1 MKRNRWCAGMLAAA
15 MVISLCGCGG
25 GGEGDTTTTASTAP
39 TTTTTTGTPTTFEAA
54 ADSTLKISSPNG
66 KRPSAETVERL
77 ASICKAYRGTLSVY
91 YKDLET
97 GYTLTYD
104 AGRNFQAASV
114 IKAPYVKWL
123 LTKGVDGNEKLTLR
137 EKKGGSSFIDEK
149 PIGTEFTVDELMEY
163 AIRYSDNSAY
173 NMLNARFGF
182 GEFNTYADTLG
193 VSANRD
199 NNCVLVNPRPQFGYL
214 SAQDIG
220 LYFEDIAKFVETG
233 TPEAKDLFS
242 WLVTTTEQAQL
253 PDAFAGRK
261 QYMMKD
267 TNGNAQSEGYDDGN
281 VTFLDTPEAV
291 NLAYESRKQ
300 GYTIGH
306 KYGEQGNQA
315 YHDGAI
321 VWRDRPYVLAIT
333 STLPPYERESIRIF
347 HDIAMLVDQL
357 QTDWYN

>member
-1 MKRNRWCAGMLAAA
+1 MQRNKWVVIAVTVALAL
-15 MVISLCGCGG
+15 SLCACGADG
-25 GGEGDTTTTASTAP
+25 KGEETTTTTVP

-54 ADSTLKISSPNG
+54 SDSALKLSSPNG
-66 KRPSAETVERL
+66 KRPSAETLERL
-77 ASICKAYRGTLSVY
+77 ASVIKAHRGSLSVY

-104 AGRNFQAASV
+104 AGRNYQAASV

-123 LTKGVDGNEKLTLR
+123 LTQDVDGTEQLTLK
-137 EKKGGSSFIDEK
+137 EKKGGSSYIDEK
-149 PIGTEFTVDELMEY
+149 PIGTTFSVNDLMGY

-182 GEFNTYADTLG
+182 ADFNKYAENLG
-193 VSANRD
+193 VTANRD

-233 TPEAKDLFS
+233 TPEAKKLFS

-253 PDAFAGRK
+253 PDAYTGRK
-261 QYMMKD
+261 QYMMEKTSD
-267 TNGNAQSEGYDDGN
+267 GVSVEGAGDGN
-281 VTFLDTPEAV
+281 VTFLTTEEAV
-291 NLAYESRKQ
+291 EQAYATRKQ

-306 KYGEQGNQA
+306 KYGEQGDQA

-321 VWRDRPYVLAIT
+321 VWRDHPYVLAIT
-333 STLPPYERESIRIF
+333 STLVPYDQGSLDVF
-347 HDIAMLVDQL
+347 HNIAMLVDQL

>member
-1 MKRNRWCAGMLAAA
+1 MKRNRWVVGMLAVA
-15 MVISLCGCGG
+15 MAVSLLGCGAK
-25 GGEGDTTTTASTAP
+25 GDGDTVSTTTTVP

-54 ADSTLKISSPNG
+54 ADPLLKLSSPNG
-66 KRPSAETVERL
+66 VRPSAEVMERL
-77 ASICKAYRGTLSVY
+77 ASVCKAYRGTVSVY

-123 LTKGVDGNEKLTLR
+123 LTAKVDGSEKLTLQ
-137 EKKGGSSFIDEK
+137 EKKGGSSHIDES
-149 PIGTEFTVDELMEY
+149 PIGTQFTVDELMQY

-173 NMLNARFGF
+173 NLLNARFGF
-182 GEFNTYADTLG
+182 KEFNAHADALG

-233 TPEAKDLFS
+233 TPEAKKLFG

-253 PDAFAGRK
+253 PDAYTGRK
-261 QYMMKD
+261 QYMMND
-267 TNGNAQSEGYDDGN
+267 TKGTAESEGTNDGN
-281 VTFLDTPEAV
+281 VTYLNTSEAL
-291 NLAYESRKQ
+291 NQAYESRKQ

-321 VWRDRPYVLAIT
+321 VWRDHPYVLAIT
-333 STLPPYERESIRIF
+333 STLPPYEQASLDVF
-347 HDIAMLVDQL
+347 HNIAMLVDQL

>member
-1 MKRNRWCAGMLAAA
+1 MKRNRWYVGVLAAA
-15 MVISLCGCGG
+15 MVLSLCGCGG
-25 GGEGDTTTTASTAP
+25 GGEDTTTTTSTAP

-54 ADSTLKISSPNG
+54 ADSTLKLSSPNG
-66 KRPSAETVERL
+66 KRPSAETMERL
-77 ASICKAYRGTLSVY
+77 ASICRAHRGTLSVY

-104 AGRNFQAASV
+104 ADRNFQAASV

-123 LTKGVDGNEKLTLR
+123 LTQGVDGSEQLTLK
-137 EKKGGSSFIDEK
+137 EKKGGSSHIDEK
-149 PIGTEFTVDELMEY
+149 PVGTAFTVEELMGY

-182 GEFNTYADTLG
+182 AEFNAYAENLG

-214 SAQDIG
+214 SAKDIG

-233 TPEAKDLFS
+233 TPEAKKLFS

-253 PDAFAGRK
+253 PDAFTGRK
-261 QYMMKD
+261 QYMMKE
-267 TNGNAQSEGYDDGN
+267 TGTAESEGGNSGN
-281 VTFLDTPEAV
+281 VVFLNTPEAV
-291 NLAYESRKQ
+291 NQAYESRKQ

-321 VWRDRPYVLAIT
+321 VWRDHPYVLAIT
-333 STLPPYERESIRIF
+333 STLPPYEEASLDIF
-347 HDIAMLVDQL
+347 HDIALLVDQL